1 MSAIHF
7 AAWMIAAFVLGS
19 FYTFSICASLVILS
33 ITRIMKVMEGKE

>member
-19 FYTFSICASLVILS
+19 FYAFSICASLVIMS
-33 ITRIMKVMEGKE
+33 ITRIMKVIEGEK